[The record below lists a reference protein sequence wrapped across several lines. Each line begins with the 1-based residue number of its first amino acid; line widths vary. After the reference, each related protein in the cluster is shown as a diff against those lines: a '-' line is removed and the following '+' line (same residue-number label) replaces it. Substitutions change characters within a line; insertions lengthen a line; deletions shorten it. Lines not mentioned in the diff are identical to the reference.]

1 MKTKINQ
8 RIPNPPNTTLIFCT
22 SLLDLNPIN
31 FCAGVNSISNI
42 IDSKIYN
49 TFGGEIWQP

>member
-22 SLLDLNPIN
+22 SFLDLNPIN
-31 FCAGVNSISNI
+31 FCAGVNPILNT

-49 TFGGEIWQP
+49 TFGGV